1 MIEHAAAA
9 GGLVSL
15 INPILLSSSI
25 MGLVYVLII
34 SEKMNQAMIALLG
47 AGLAI
52 YFGLLNQE
60 QAVDAIDF
68 NTIALLIGMMIIV
81 SIMKKTGVFQFVA
94 IMSARIVRANPRGLL
109 IVLSLITAVFSA
121 FLDNVTT
128 VMLIVPITL
137 LLTEQLKLKPY
148 PFLIAQIF
156 FSNIGGTATL
166 IGDPPNI
173 LIGSAV
179 GLSFMDFLMNAGPAV
194 VVILVIMLGVFDLI
208 WGRKLTTSM
217 RARAHLLRYDP
228 YQAIED
234 KLLLKKSLAVL
245 SLVIFGFIV
254 GHAMLGLETGTVA
267 MSGAVALLLL
277 DSIGLN
283 AEERNSRVQKA
294 FEHVEWE
301 TIFFFIGLFI
311 VVASLQNAGALKIVS
326 DWIIEVTDGDF
337 NKTAIVILWSSTFFS
352 AFINNIPFVA
362 TLIPVI
368 QDMGSQFGT
377 GDALNP
383 LWWSLVLGACLGG
396 NGTLVGA
403 SANVMVAAYAQR
415 AGQKISFL
423 PFMLHAFPLMLITIV
438 ISTVY
443 IWVVYLM

>member
-1 MIEHAAAA
+1 MTDHAT
-9 GGLVSL
+9 LTSL
-15 INPILLSSSI
+15 LPAWADPMLLSCTI
-25 MGLVYVLII
+25 MALVYVFII
-34 SEKMNQAMIALLG
+34 SEKVNQALIAMIG
-47 AGLAI
+47 AGLTI
-52 YFGLLNQE
+52 YLGLLNQS
-60 QAVDAIDF
+60 QAFAAIDF
-68 NTIALLIGMMIIV
+68 NTLALLIGMMIIV
-81 SIMKKTGVFQFVA
+81 AIMQKTGVFQFVA
-94 IMSARIVRANPRGLL
+94 IMSARLVKANPRGLL
-109 IVLSLITAVFSA
+109 IVLSLVTAVFSA

-148 PFLIAQIF
+148 PFLVAQIF

-179 GLSFMDFLMNAGPAV
+179 GLSFNDFLMNAAPAIV
-194 VVILVIMLGVFDLI
+194 VVLICMIGVFDFI

-234 KLLLKKSLAVL
+234 KVLLKKSLTVL
-245 SLVIFGFIV
+245 GLVILGFIF
-254 GHAMLGLETGTVA
+254 GHSMLGIETGSIALT
-267 MSGAVALLLL
+267 GASALLLL
-277 DSIGLN
+277 DGMGLPS
-283 AEERNSRVQKA
+283 EERNKRVQKS
-294 FEHVEWE
+294 FEHIEWE
-301 TIFFFIGLFI
+301 TIFFFSGLF
-311 VVASLQNAGALKIVS
+311 VVVEALKGAGALSVVA
-326 DWIIEVTDGDF
+326 DEIIKFTKGDF
-337 NKTAIVILWSSTFFS
+337 ETTAIVILWTSTFFS

-368 QDMGSQFGT
+368 QSMGDQFGH

-383 LWWSLVLGACLGG
+383 LWWSLVFGACLGG

-403 SANVMVAAYAQR
+403 SANVLVATYAMR

-423 PFMLHAFPLMLITIV
+423 PFMLIALPLMMITVLIA
-438 ISTVY
+438 TVY
-443 IWVVYLM
+443 VWLVYLQ